1 MNACGFCGQTNAQDA
16 RFCVDCGK
24 PLAAPTSAAPRTSGE
39 RVFKVPSHRRPSPS
53 VVRRTGPEPAISII
67 PPTRVNAGN
76 VMTCSWCSNVIE
88 SGLPFCPHCGRRTDA
103 TLTPAA
109 ACPTCG
115 ATIRPELDSFC
126 ASCGTAVAG
135 GEKKPAGA
143 KKTLVFSAKRRDSV
157 ARLAVLDEAGEPKQV
172 VDIDRQSMVIGR
184 GECDIAFP
192 GDEYLSPRH
201 AEFTVKDDALYVRD
215 LGSVNRTWVFIEES
229 YALQDE
235 DVLLIGSQ
243 IFQFRRAGSHGDG
256 GKDEHGTR
264 RIGSLT
270 PTADVALFA
279 QLRADGTAR
288 DMLYLTGKR
297 VIAIGRESGD
307 WLFPYDQ
314 TMSGRHAEVR
324 ASEGALV
331 IEDLGSRNGVAVAAR
346 GERLLR
352 PGTRIL
358 AGDQVLRVERV

>member
-24 PLAAPTSAAPRTSGE
+24 PLAPTSSPPPRVSGE

-53 VVRRTGPEPAISII
+53 VMRRTGPEPAISIL
-67 PPTRVNAGN
+67 PPTRVNAGAA
-76 VMTCSWCSNVIE
+76 MTCSWCSNVIE
-88 SGLPFCPHCGRRTDA
+88 VGLPFCPHCGRRTDA

-109 ACPTCG
+109 ACATCG

-126 ASCGTAVAG
+126 ASCGTPVVS
-135 GEKKPAGA
+135 KDKPAGP
-143 KKTLVFSAKRRDSV
+143 KKTLVFSAKRRDV
-157 ARLAVLDEAGEPKQV
+157 AARLAVLDEAGEPKQV
-172 VDIDRQSMVIGR
+172 VDVDRQTMVIGR
-184 GECDIAFP
+184 GDCDIAFP
-192 GDEYLSPRH
+192 GDEYLSPKH
-201 AEFTVKDDALYVRD
+201 AELVMKDDALYVRD
-215 LGSVNRTWVFIEES
+215 LGSANRTWVFLDEP

-243 IFQFRRAGSHGDG
+243 IFQFRRAGSHGDPG
-256 GKDEHGTR
+256 TDDSGTR

-270 PTADVALFA
+270 PSPDVALFA

-297 VIAIGRESGD
+297 VITIGRDSGD

-324 ASEGALV
+324 ASEGTLV

-346 GERLLR
+346 GDRLLR

-358 AGDQVLRVERV
+358 AGDQVLRVEKV